1 MKRYLVPLV
10 LLIVAA
16 VATHVIVVHAIPR
29 VLMQGAINR
38 IEKHVSANKW
48 VAAKRVTAASRTVVR
63 PSPELAYSACVF
75 DLRNGPVRMRVQP
88 MNDYWSLSLFA
99 ANTDNFHVWDNRT
112 ASSGVKIWL
121 VGNHAADR
129 KPPAGV
135 TLVYAPS
142 DRGIALIR
150 RRATNEAQWPQIEA
164 AQSEDRC
171 EAVR

>member
-1 MKRYLVPLV
+1 M
-10 LLIVAA
+10 AA
-16 VATHVIVVHAIPR
+16 VATHVIVVHAIPH
-29 VLMQGAINR
+29 VLMQGAMDR
-38 IEKHVSANKW
+38 IEKHVSTNKW

-112 ASSGVKIWL
+112 APSGVDIWL
-121 VGNHAADR
+121 VADR
-129 KPPAGV
+129 AAGRQPPAGV
-135 TLVYAPS
+135 TLVRSPS
-142 DRGIALIR
+142 ERGIALIR
-150 RRATNEAQWPQIEA
+150 RRATSESQWPQIKA

-171 EAVR
+171 EAVQ